1 MSSPRP
7 VGSLMSRRA
16 PSRPR
21 QRGAALLVA
30 MVLLTLVATLAA
42 GMVWQQW
49 RAVQVEIAERGRAQ
63 LGWILNGAIDW
74 ARLILREDARTDQQ
88 QQQRGRTMTDNL
100 NETWAKPLEEAR
112 LSTFLAADKDNSA
125 DDSGPEAFI
134 AGTITDAQ
142 ARYNLRNLVSAER
155 KVLPAELEVLKQLC
169 AQAGLPAD
177 LPERLASG
185 LASATAGTDD
195 APLLPLRL
203 DDLAWLGVDAAS
215 IEKLRPLVWL
225 QPPQAGG
232 GTGAQVNVNTAPR
245 EVLAAVLGIDPGRA
259 ETLVQ
264 MRNRDP
270 FASPDVVRTQ
280 LNVANE
286 AWAAV
291 SPRIAVQSQYF
302 EVRGRMR
309 LDDRVLEE
317 TALLRR
323 DPNGGVLLLQRQRQH
338 LVLPPRS

>member
-1 MSSPRP
+1 
-7 VGSLMSRRA
+7 MSRHA
-16 PSRPR
+16 TFRPR

-74 ARLILREDARTDQQ
+74 ARLILREDGRTDLQKGQ
-88 QQQRGRTMTDNL
+88 AVDHL

-112 LSTFLAADKDNSA
+112 LSTFLAADKDNNA
-125 DDSGPEAFI
+125 DDSGPDAFI
-134 AGTITDAQ
+134 AGTIVDAQ

-155 KVLPAELEVLKQLC
+155 KVLPAEFEVLKQLC
-169 AQAGLPAD
+169 AQAGLAAD
-177 LPERLASG
+177 VPERLASG
-185 LASATAGTDD
+185 LAAATAGTED

-203 DDLAWLGVDAAS
+203 DDLAWLGIDGAS

-232 GTGAQVNVNTAPR
+232 GTGATVNLNTAPR
-245 EVLAAVLGIDPGRA
+245 DVLAAVLGIDPGRA
-259 ETLVQ
+259 EGLVQ
-264 MRNRDP
+264 TRNRQAFGSADE
-270 FASPDVVRTQ
+270 VRTQ
-280 LNVANE
+280 LNIANE
-286 AWAAV
+286 AWTAIAA
-291 SPRIAVQSQYF
+291 RIGVQSQYF

-338 LVLPPRS
+338 LVLAPRS